1 MRIESFED
9 PKVILGGSSAEDDAV
24 DSLLF
29 RAYYSAGLGEAER
42 AAVMEKPVAVLRHWR
57 WLERDRMAS
66 MRGGVY
72 PWSGDIE

>member
-42 AAVMEKPVAVLRHWR
+42 
-57 WLERDRMAS
+57 DRMAS